1 MSLGEP
7 LQPEWIFI
15 FLLASIVS
23 VFPISMGG
31 GLGTRELVF
40 AEGARYF
47 NLNAELGVTI
57 SLLFFLC
64 NFLSCIPAVYFIFNE
79 PLSTESEIRD
89 N

>member
-1 MSLGEP
+1 MSLDEP

-23 VFPISMGG
+23 VFPVSMGG

-40 AEGARYF
+40 AEGSHYF

-64 NFLSCIPAVYFIFNE
+64 NLLSCIPGIFFIFNE
-79 PLSTESEIRD
+79 PLTTQKD
-89 N
+89 NS